1 MKQQY
6 KDLLDNDKLPAFP
19 LSSKI
24 FDLGR
29 EAESVARVAQ
39 KRIDEEGEHAQ
50 IHCSNIVEWMNAI
63 AENAQKAL
71 DFHLNQNANK

>member
-1 MKQQY
+1 MRQEFKE
-6 KDLLDNDKLPAFP
+6 LLDDDKLPAFP

-29 EAESVARVAQ
+29 EAESIAKLAQ
-39 KRIDEEGEHAQ
+39 SKIDDEGTHAK
-50 IHCSNIVEWMNAI
+50 IHCSNIVDWMNSI

-71 DFHLNQNANK
+71 DFHLNQSKS

>member
-39 KRIDEEGEHAQ
+39 KRIDEEGEHR
-50 IHCSNIVEWMNAI
+50 HSYLLCPG
-63 AENAQKAL
+63 
-71 DFHLNQNANK
+71 